1 VNNEKFQELIIH
13 QLDKISEHL
22 GILEQG
28 QNRLEERQVRL
39 EERIASL
46 EQGQARLEHR
56 LDSVEHRLDS
66 VEDRLGSVE
75 KSQLKLE
82 SRLENEVIE
91 KIRILFDAW
100 QVHEEKI
107 QLLPYL
113 NNTVERILIDT
124 SYLVT
129 RVTKLEKLA
138 R

>member
-1 VNNEKFQELIIH
+1 MNNEKFQELVIH
-13 QLDKISEHL
+13 QLDKISERL

-28 QNRLEERQVRL
+28 QNRLAERQIRL
-39 EERIASL
+39 EEQIASL
-46 EQGQARLEHR
+46 EQGQVRLEQ
-56 LDSVEHRLDS
+56 RLDS
-66 VEDRLGSVE
+66 VEDCLGFVE

-82 SRLENEVIE
+82 TRLENEVIE
-91 KIRILFDAW
+91 KIRILFDAR
-100 QVHEEKI
+100 QVHEEKM

-138 R
+138 K